1 MLSKILIMV
10 EGLTTKDL
18 GRTIWVTRVSMEM
31 CGQDVRVWIAVSDYK
46 VKLALQAIAELAA

>member
-10 EGLTTKDL
+10 GLTTKDL

-46 VKLALQAIAELAA
+46 VKVALQAIAELAA